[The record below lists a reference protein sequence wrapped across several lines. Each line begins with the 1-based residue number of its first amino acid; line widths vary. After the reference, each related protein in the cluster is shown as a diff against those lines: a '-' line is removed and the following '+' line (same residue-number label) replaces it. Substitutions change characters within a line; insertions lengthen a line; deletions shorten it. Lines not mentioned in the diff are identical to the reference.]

1 MIVLTKREK
10 RPQRKRVTSNNAN
23 SLTIVRLSLISAAC
37 PRCRKKDV
45 RRGHTKLCCELCQR
59 QGRTARDQESLQ
71 LCAHADPSKIC
82 QQYGRYQ
89 AKKRFAAG
97 KVECL
102 LCCGSHTPCKKCYKL
117 VNIQKEIRQT
127 QWNCKHGL
135 SHTVCDKCEAAGHT
149 AHDVGTYECR
159 EGGCVTTGGI
169 SMFDATSVMNFKA
182 RQEIKPICLKC
193 TKKIRR
199 QRT

>member
-1 MIVLTKREK
+1 MLWITHALQKMLQVGEYTEK
-10 RPQRKRVTSNNAN
+10 
-23 SLTIVRLSLISAAC
+23 
-37 PRCRKKDV
+37 
-45 RRGHTKLCCELCQR
+45 
-59 QGRTARDQESLQ
+59 
-71 LCAHADPSKIC
+71 
-82 QQYGRYQ
+82 
-89 AKKRFAAG
+89 
-97 KVECL
+97 
-102 LCCGSHTPCKKCYKL
+102 
-117 VNIQKEIRQT
+117 IRQT

-193 TKKIRR
+193 RKKTYKTTNVSKGTYWTTFSLLEHSFCNILLPFWWQLRSLEPLWPPLGTAWAPLTTHR
-199 QRT
+199 CKWLDSFPPKAHFSTSLGAIEEQSFDQIG